1 MKYKHGMRHLEGS
14 KVLALVLL
22 VAAVMI
28 LSVSTAAQIPPDRT
42 PSTQCSGNEILQAD
56 GDCATDNTGTDDQN
70 LGTSGND
77 ITLENGGSV
86 TAPYADDADLL
97 DGEQLNDILNDK
109 NTQVENTDWNT
120 LTEPGMYGVSISSG
134 LNSSLNQPSSA
145 YSYGHLIVTEGSG
158 NQGIMQMYVSHH
170 TSDNGALWIRSGWS
184 NGGWDSWQAFTT
196 KSWVNS
202 NDDVEDTQTLSET
215 LSDGNSTGGTDIQ
228 MAGGNI
234 YGGNSGDFV
243 LYQDMD
249 GNDNNRFVIQD
260 PGGDVLLSA
269 DDSDALNLDAALNM
283 NNYNI
288 NGIGGLQNCGAN
300 EFVNG
305 NGNCEVDTDTDTT
318 VADDQNL
325 EQVLNQGNLADANSI
340 TVNSSLE
347 FPNAKGSPASITSD
361 YANNDLVIEGRDPEL
376 DFVLTDGGN
385 YVFHEYTSSRNNVF
399 EISSTGGGNGE
410 IRIGQGG
417 SSVPLDLNG
426 NVIQNAD
433 WSGASD
439 LNSAGDISSFDNA
452 NDLNGAGT
460 INDFSAASD
469 LDSAGDISSFDN
481 ANDLDSSGNIADFS
495 SANDLD
501 SGGSI
506 SDFSNANNLDS
517 GGTVN
522 SIENGDGS
530 LAIGTTSSGRL
541 WMAPREAG
549 SGQFSQEFGFE
560 NSTDRW
566 YFETD
571 LDLNSNSL
579 VNADWST
586 AGDLDSSGN
595 INDFS
600 SAADLNSGGS
610 INDFSG
616 AADLDGSGAI
626 NDFSSASDL
635 NSAGDISSFDNANDL
650 DGSGNIADFSAAG
663 DLDGSGN
670 LVSGSVSDN
679 EISDNS
685 VDNSEIQN
693 GAGFTFGSATVN
705 GVTTVDHGSNV
716 NGLRLLNT
724 VNDPDS
730 PAPLL
735 IATDDDGEDLA
746 IEVRSDGDGT
756 SVNTSQNF
764 QSTPDT
770 QFRLWSDGEMD
781 VGNPSNAGRFVDIGG
796 DVNFN
801 GAADLNG
808 NTLRE
813 VGGIVD
819 STGTSCGSNEFLNG
833 NGNCETDT
841 DTDDQTLEEVRT
853 QGSTLSGSINFQSSG
868 DIISVNDINVASMT
882 SNNGDSPID
891 VNQGLTISGDGG
903 GAGNVTLETGDLE
916 MGGNRI
922 TNIGGLQNC
931 GSNEFVNG
939 NGNCEEDT
947 DTDTDNQDLSEV
959 LAQGNTAVYDINMNS
974 RDINTGGT
982 LNALSIYGGSTEIA
996 RFDGGGAVTIPNGNL
1011 NMNSSSVTSLDQL
1024 RFSSGIYL
1032 GNSNTVAGDTQDIAI
1047 GKNAQVD
1054 TSGQGDDGIVI
1065 GTGASV
1071 VEGVGSQAIGG
1082 SAEVHD
1088 NYGLAA
1094 GWGAKAGIDD
1104 GSTGTSTGALAL
1116 GSSSNANGSS
1126 AIAVGSSSYAGADSI
1141 AVGSQASSDNG
1152 GMAIGQNAQGNAIGY
1167 YAEGVNG
1174 GMALGPLSYADESN
1188 TVELGSAN
1196 TGGSFNAQ
1204 VDLKLN
1210 GGNMEMNGGDIM
1222 ATSGNVTV
1230 ADSLSVEGNIWTNG
1244 ADLAEMYSSPQELE
1258 KAELVAI
1265 NTEKDDSVVRT
1276 DGRYQETVTGI
1287 VSSNPSQV
1295 MNQEESGYP
1304 IALEG
1309 KVPLKVTEE
1318 NGEIQRGD
1326 RLVPSSKP
1334 GTAMKCEII
1343 DPMENKDK
1351 ELREIISHNENCR
1364 STTIGNA
1371 LENSKDKNK
1380 ILVKLK

>member
-14 KVLALVLL
+14 KVLAAVLL
-22 VAAVMI
+22 VAAVMV

-42 PSTQCSGNEILQAD
+42 PSTECSGNEILQAD

-86 TAPYADDADLL
+86 TAPYADNADLL
-97 DGEQLNDILNDK
+97 DGEQLNDILND
-109 NTQVENTDWNT
+109 ENQEVSGTDWNT
-120 LTEPGMYGVSISSG
+120 LTEPGIYGVASG
-134 LNSSLNQPSSA
+134 SWSGSNQPTSA
-145 YSYGHLIVTEGSG
+145 YSYGHLIVTEGGGSNG
-158 NQGIMQMYVSHH
+158 LMQMYVSHH
-170 TSDNGALWIRSGWS
+170 TSNNGALWIRSGWS

-202 NDDVEDTQTLSET
+202 NDDVEDTQTLAET
-215 LSDGNSTGGTDIQ
+215 LGDGNAARSDSAIVDRMYLDDHGFGGTPSISL
-228 MAGGNI
+228 AVG
-234 YGGNSGDFV
+234 
-243 LYQDMD
+243 
-249 GNDNNRFVIQD
+249 
-260 PGGDVLLSA
+260 
-269 DDSDALNLDAALNM
+269 
-283 NNYNI
+283 
-288 NGIGGLQNCGAN
+288 
-300 EFVNG
+300 
-305 NGNCEVDTDTDTT
+305 DTDTGLHSDT
-318 VADDQNL
+318 D
-325 EQVLNQGNLADANSI
+325 GR
-340 TVNSSLE
+340 LE
-347 FPNAKGSPASITSD
+347 FWSNS
-361 YANNDLVIEGRDPEL
+361 
-376 DFVLTDGGN
+376 
-385 YVFHEYTSSRNNVF
+385 
-399 EISSTGGGNGE
+399 GE
-410 IRIGQGG
+410 RMYLSAGT
-417 SSVPLDLNG
+417 LDL
-426 NVIQNAD
+426 
-433 WSGASD
+433 
-439 LNSAGDISSFDNA
+439 
-452 NDLNGAGT
+452 
-460 INDFSAASD
+460 
-469 LDSAGDISSFDN
+469 
-481 ANDLDSSGNIADFS
+481 
-495 SANDLD
+495 
-501 SGGSI
+501 
-506 SDFSNANNLDS
+506 
-517 GGTVN
+517 
-522 SIENGDGS
+522 
-530 LAIGTTSSGRL
+530 
-541 WMAPREAG
+541 
-549 SGQFSQEFGFE
+549 
-560 NSTDRW
+560 
-566 YFETD
+566 
-571 LDLNSNSL
+571 
-579 VNADWST
+579 
-586 AGDLDSSGN
+586 
-595 INDFS
+595 
-600 SAADLNSGGS
+600 
-610 INDFSG
+610 
-616 AADLDGSGAI
+616 
-626 NDFSSASDL
+626 
-635 NSAGDISSFDNANDL
+635 
-650 DGSGNIADFSAAG
+650 
-663 DLDGSGN
+663 
-670 LVSGSVSDN
+670 
-679 EISDNS
+679 
-685 VDNSEIQN
+685 
-693 GAGFTFGSATVN
+693 
-705 GVTTVDHGSNV
+705 
-716 NGLRLLNT
+716 
-724 VNDPDS
+724 
-730 PAPLL
+730 
-735 IATDDDGEDLA
+735 
-746 IEVRSDGDGT
+746 
-756 SVNTSQNF
+756 
-764 QSTPDT
+764 QS
-770 QFRLWSDGEMD
+770 
-781 VGNPSNAGRFVDIGG
+781 
-796 DVNFN
+796 
-801 GAADLNG
+801 
-808 NTLRE
+808 NTLQD

-819 STGTSCGSNEFLNG
+819 DSGTSCGSNEFLNG

-841 DTDDQTLEEVRT
+841 DTDDQTLEEART

-1054 TSGQGDDGIVI
+1054 TSGQGDDGIAI

-1210 GGNMEMNGGDIM
+1210 GGDLEMNGGIIRDTSGKLTLGDGQGGLEARGGLNITDASVQSPYDVSTASFSQSFDLSSPREYSYVSDVSWDDEGSRMYVVSAGGSVFEYSVSSPYDVSTASFSQSFDVSDQSTELGGM
-1222 ATSGNVTV
+1222 AWGDDGSRMYVSGYTAGSVYEYGLPKTAVNVEEGSLYMNGNNLEMNGGQITSTSGNVTV
-1230 ADSLSVEGNIWTNG
+1230 GDSLSVQGNIWTNG

-1276 DGRYQETVTGI
+1276 DGKYQETVTGI